1 MRALLA
7 VLLLAALAGCSTF
20 PEDGPSSR
28 SVPHEASQTPAKYAL
43 VDLDYSVSQTVA
55 AHPPQPLLSLAG
67 QSSALPTDEIAEGDV
82 LTVSIFESTGGGLF
96 SSSTAGPG
104 ATASGASQSTLPG
117 MTVDPQG
124 NLSVPYAG
132 LLQVAGLTPLEASK
146 VIARA
151 LSKRTIN
158 PQVTVT
164 VVSSNANSVTIIGE
178 VHTPGRFLLTP
189 HNDRLVD
196 VLATAGGPTKN
207 SADLLVVVGRGAR
220 FSEIQLSDLM
230 ANPSENI
237 RLAPHD
243 QVRVLDKTRKY
254 STFGALRAVSQTPI
268 EDDNVTLA
276 DAISRAGGLDTNT
289 ANASWVLVFRFERPE
304 IATALNVT
312 LPQAAKGVPI
322 VYRLDLRKPDRLF
335 VAQSFDIRADDMIY
349 VPRSDISEAKKF
361 FDFVNDIT
369 QIGYNLRQASTI
381 P

>member
-1 MRALLA
+1 MRAVL
-7 VLLLAALAGCSTF
+7 VILLLTALAACSIV
-20 PEDGPSSR
+20 PEDGPSFR
-28 SVPHEASQTPAKYAL
+28 SVPHDAAKSPAKYAL
-43 VDLDYSVSQTVA
+43 VDLDYTVSQTVA

-67 QSSALPTDEIAEGDV
+67 QSSTVPTDQIAEGDV
-82 LTVSIFESTGGGLF
+82 LAVSIFESTGGLF
-96 SSSTAGPG
+96 SSNTAVPG
-104 ATASGASQSTLPG
+104 ATTSGSSQATLPG
-117 MTVDPQG
+117 MDVDPQG
-124 NLSVPYAG
+124 NLSIPYAG
-132 LLQVAGLTPLEASK
+132 VLHVSGLTPLEASN

-164 VVSSNANSVTIIGE
+164 VVSSNANSVTMIGE
-178 VHTPGRFLLTP
+178 VRNPGRFLLTP
-189 HNDRLVD
+189 HNDRLLD

-268 EDDNVTLA
+268 GDDNVTLA

-312 LPQAAKGVPI
+312 LPLADKGVPI

-335 VAQSFDIRADDMIY
+335 VAQSFNIRADDMIY
-349 VPRSDISEAKKF
+349 VPRSDLSEAKKF
-361 FDFVNDIT
+361 FDFINDIT
-369 QIGYNLRQASTI
+369 QIGYNVRATSTVF
-381 P
+381 

>member
-1 MRALLA
+1 MRAILV
-7 VLLLAALAGCSTF
+7 VLLLTALGACSGL

-28 SVPHEASQTPAKYAL
+28 SVPRDAAKSPAKYAL
-43 VDLDYSVSQTVA
+43 VDLDYTVSQAVA
-55 AHPPQPLLSLAG
+55 AHPPQPLLNLAG
-67 QSSALPTDEIAEGDV
+67 QSSSAPTDVIADGDV
-82 LTVSIFESTGGGLF
+82 LAISIFESTGGLF
-96 SSSTAGPG
+96 SSSTTLPG
-104 ATASGASQSTLPG
+104 STTSGASQATLPG
-117 MTVDPQG
+117 TVVDPQG

-132 LLQVAGLTPLEASK
+132 LLHVAGLTPLEASS
-146 VIARA
+146 VIARS

-178 VHTPGRFLLTP
+178 VHNPGRFLLTP
-189 HNDRLVD
+189 HNDRLLD
-196 VLATAGGPTKN
+196 LMATGGGPTKN
-207 SADLLVVVGRGAR
+207 PADLRVVVGRGDR

-254 STFGALRAVSQTPI
+254 STFGAFHAISQTEI
-268 EDDNVTLA
+268 GDDNVTLA
-276 DAISRAGGLDTNT
+276 DAISRAGGLDTTT

-312 LPQAAKGVPI
+312 LPSTDKGVPI
-322 VYRLDLRKPDRLF
+322 VYRLDLRKPDRFF
-335 VAQSFDIRADDMIY
+335 VAQSFDIRADDMVY
-349 VPRSDISEAKKF
+349 VPRSDLTEAKKF
-361 FDFVNDIT
+361 FDFVNSIT
-369 QIGYNLRQASTI
+369 QIAYNLRVVSVV